1 LFKVGFSF
9 CFDASVSL
17 CGADVFSYLQGVNE
31 RTAPMTVPLQPLTRW
46 LDDLLG
52 LFYPNLCYACDR
64 NLPSGQSDPICL
76 ACRYKLPQT
85 DHHLHLENAFTERL
99 WGRLELQAAA
109 AFFQFV
115 KDGRAQ
121 RLLYHLKYNGKQEVG
136 QYVGKWYG
144 EVLRSVPAYQSVEA
158 IVPVPLH
165 PRKEKMRGYNQAA
178 WFAKGLEASM
188 QRPVVHA
195 LKRVVFTQTQTRMT
209 RAERQ
214 VNVRQAFE
222 PVAGVDLSG
231 RHVLLVDDVVTTGA
245 TLEACGAELLRHSNL
260 KLSMAA
266 IAIAD

>member
-1 LFKVGFSF
+1 MRLSRFAGQTFFLTFKG
-9 CFDASVSL
+9 
-17 CGADVFSYLQGVNE
+17 QNQ
-31 RTAPMTVPLQPLTRW
+31 RTVRMSVPLQSLPPW

-76 ACRYKLPQT
+76 TCRYKLPQT

-99 WGRLELQAAA
+99 WGRLELQTAA

-136 QYVGKWYG
+136 RYIGKWYG

-165 PRKEKMRGYNQAA
+165 PRKEKMRGYNQAD
-178 WFAKGLEASM
+178 WFAKGLGESM
-188 QRPVVHA
+188 DRPVVQA
-195 LKRVVFTQTQTRMT
+195 LRRVVFTQTQTRMT

-214 VNVRQAFE
+214 VNVSQAFE

-245 TLEACGAELLRHSNL
+245 TLEACGAELLRYSNL
-260 KLSMAA
+260 ELSMAA

>member
-1 LFKVGFSF
+1 M
-9 CFDASVSL
+9 
-17 CGADVFSYLQGVNE
+17 
-31 RTAPMTVPLQPLTRW
+31 TAPLQPLTRW

-188 QRPVVHA
+188 ERPVVHA

>member
-1 LFKVGFSF
+1 
-9 CFDASVSL
+9 
-17 CGADVFSYLQGVNE
+17 
-31 RTAPMTVPLQPLTRW
+31 MTVPLQSFTRW

-64 NLPSGQSDPICL
+64 NLPPGQSDPVCL
-76 ACRYKLPQT
+76 TCQYKLPQT

-99 WGRLELQAAA
+99 WGRLELHTAA

-121 RLLYHLKYNGKQEVG
+121 RLLYHLKYNGKREVG
-136 QYVGKWYG
+136 LYMGKWYG
-144 EVLRSVPAYQSVEA
+144 SVLAEAQPFQGIEA

-165 PRKEKMRGYNQAA
+165 PRKEKIRGYNQAEL
-178 WFAKGLEASM
+178 FARGLSESM
-188 QRPVVHA
+188 QCPVVHA

-214 VNVRQAFE
+214 INVSQAFE
-222 PVAGVDLSG
+222 PAPAVDLSG
-231 RHVLLVDDVVTTGA
+231 KHCLLVDDVVTTGA
-245 TLEACGAELLRHSNL
+245 TLEACGSQLLQHSNL